1 MQLIVGL
8 GNAAPEYGTTR
19 HNFGFRVADALVLS
33 RNMSYQPGKG
43 DYLIALHEPDHFAI
57 VKSVGFM
64 NESGWAVFDAMDFVK
79 AEAKDIMVVYDDIDL
94 PLGTLRFRPSGG
106 SGGHKGMES
115 IIATLGSE
123 DFHRLRLG
131 IATDAPMKPS
141 EKYVLD
147 PFREQDLPL
156 VAETVTT
163 AVKGLEEY
171 LENSIEVAMAQF
183 NSGPEESDTKES
195 TPSE

>member
-8 GNAAPEYGTTR
+8 GNAAPEYNSTR
-19 HNFGFRVADALVLS
+19 HNFGFRAVDALVLS

-43 DYLIALHEPDHFAI
+43 DYLIAIHEADHFAV

-79 AEAKDIMVVYDDIDL
+79 AEAKDILVVYDDIDL
-94 PLGTLRFRPSGG
+94 PLGALRFRPSGG
-106 SGGHKGMES
+106 AGGHKGMES

-141 EKYVLD
+141 ERYVLD

-163 AVKGLEEY
+163 AVKGLEIYMER
-171 LENSIEVAMAQF
+171 NIDVAMAKF
-183 NSGPEESDTKES
+183 NSGPEESETKES
-195 TPSE
+195 ITSE

>member
-1 MQLIVGL
+1 MQVIVGL
-8 GNAAPEYGTTR
+8 GNAAPEYSSTR
-19 HNFGFRVADALVLS
+19 HNFGFRVVDALVLA

-43 DYLIALHEPDHFAI
+43 DYLIAVHEADHFVV

-79 AEAKDIMVVYDDIDL
+79 AEVKDVLVVYDDIDL

-106 SGGHKGMES
+106 AGGHKGMES
-115 IIATLGSE
+115 IIAQLGSE
-123 DFHRLRLG
+123 DFARLRLG

-163 AVKGLEEY
+163 AVEGLEKYMES
-171 LENSIEVAMAQF
+171 NIEVAMARF
-183 NSGPEESDTKES
+183 NSGPEESETVES
-195 TPSE
+195 PTSE